1 MALSASSGTFLFS
14 FFFFRQSRVLRCGYF
29 EGAEGAG
36 PDLIEVSA
44 ETRYAF
50 RIELIKATGSG
61 LAIENE
67 AGFFQHAEVLRD
79 GGPADGHC
87 GCKLM
92 DGQRTVGEAIEDG
105 HAGSV
110 REGVQAGL

>member
-1 MALSASSGTFLFS
+1 MALSAISGISLFS

-29 EGAEGAG
+29 ECAEGTG
-36 PDLIEVSA
+36 PDLVEVSA

-61 LAIENE
+61 LAVKNE
-67 AGFFQHAEVLRD
+67 ACFFQHAEVLRD

-92 DGQRTVGEAIEDG
+92 DGQRAVGEAVEDG
-105 HAGSV
+105 HAGRV
-110 REGVQAGL
+110 CEGVQAGL